1 MSKPKG
7 IQPDQ
12 NLHRPP
18 IVEDLLPDLPDG
30 SGEKNLLR
38 ASAAQADL
46 KVIFPMWV
54 NSDPAQGRET
64 LWLFW
69 DTQEVG
75 KKYWDVPVTPDTLF
89 LMVPRSHLGDGEH
102 VIQYAV
108 KIYNGSPA
116 LSSEPLTITID
127 TQAPVLN
134 VGNERLSFPPE
145 IITNGVTAQY
155 LEDHG
160 DNVEAVIPDYDAIKP
175 GDVLTWYWDQSV
187 GSREEAG
194 SHTLTQL
201 DMGKPLTAT
210 FDGDMIVRRGDGD
223 RYAYYQ
229 IRDRAGNQS
238 LHALPVT
245 LAVSV
250 APTPRDYEW
259 PDIERASGSGERVT
273 LMPEVAD
280 SGATVIVPDFP
291 LNPGEV
297 IWVQWAELGQFG
309 AYRTAT
315 PTPAG
320 SRRYLIPRDYVAPH
334 IDTRITVRY
343 DVVEASSNPHPS
355 QVRQLQIYA
364 LDKNTLPAL
373 SCEGVMGGNLRLQ
386 DIPLSGAKLKMARWP
401 LIATSQRVKIVV
413 TGVDNAGN
421 AIEHVA
427 VASHPVTTD
436 ELTAGIG
443 STGNITANR
452 DFMSRLKHNTPF
464 TMLVYVSFDE
474 GVTWPPEGL
483 PNFPRYNKVSM
494 VP

>member
-1 MSKPKG
+1 
-7 IQPDQ
+7 
-12 NLHRPP
+12 
-18 IVEDLLPDLPDG
+18 
-30 SGEKNLLR
+30 
-38 ASAAQADL
+38 
-46 KVIFPMWV
+46 
-54 NSDPAQGRET
+54 
-64 LWLFW
+64 
-69 DTQEVG
+69 
-75 KKYWDVPVTPDTLF
+75 
-89 LMVPRSHLGDGEH
+89 
-102 VIQYAV
+102 
-108 KIYNGSPA
+108 
-116 LSSEPLTITID
+116 
-127 TQAPVLN
+127 
-134 VGNERLSFPPE
+134 
-145 IITNGVTAQY
+145 
-155 LEDHG
+155 
-160 DNVEAVIPDYDAIKP
+160 
-175 GDVLTWYWDQSV
+175 
-187 GSREEAG
+187 
-194 SHTLTQL
+194 
-201 DMGKPLTAT
+201 MGKPLTAT

-229 IRDRAGNQS
+229 IRDRAGNHS

-250 APTPRDYEW
+250 APIPRDYEW

-273 LMPEVAD
+273 LVPEVAD

-334 IDTRITVRY
+334 IDARITVRY
-343 DVVEASSNPHPS
+343 DVVDASSNSHPS

-373 SCEGVMGGNLRLQ
+373 SCEGVTGGTLSLQ
-386 DIPLSGAKLKMARWP
+386 AIPLSGAKLKMARWP

-413 TGVDNAGN
+413 TGVDNAGYK
-421 AIEHVA
+421 IEHVA
-427 VASHPVTTD
+427 VASHPVTTN
-436 ELTAGIG
+436 ELTVGIG

-474 GVTWPPEGL
+474 GVTWPPEGR
-483 PNFPRYNKVSM
+483 PNFPQYNKVSM